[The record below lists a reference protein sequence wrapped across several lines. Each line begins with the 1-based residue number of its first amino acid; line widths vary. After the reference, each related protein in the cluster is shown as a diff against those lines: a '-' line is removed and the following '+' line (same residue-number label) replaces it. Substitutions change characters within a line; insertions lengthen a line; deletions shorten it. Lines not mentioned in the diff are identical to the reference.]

1 MLQELEDG
9 VMHFIVN
16 KKTVSHSEEESFM
29 KNWEARF
36 QLLQV
41 RLNDV

>member
-16 KKTVSHSEEESFM
+16 KSTENQEAQTVFLR
-29 KNWEARF
+29 NWETRF
-36 QLLQV
+36 QLVQAC
-41 RLNDV
+41 N